1 MVSIASTVST
11 TSIAR
16 GCAARTCRRT
26 RHRRARLRRRAA
38 RAAHPRSGLQVVAQ
52 AAQAR
57 VSAAPARQPAPT
69 SAPPCAP
76 APARATAHA
85 HAPAHRPSR
94 PRPHPGAER
103 RTAARRGRQRGGCGV
118 AREAGLSVTAA
129 RVAGAMDSAVCGGV
143 AGRRFRDQR
152 DSGPL
157 GSGDQVDVSAAS
169 NLELAHLPRN

>member
-1 MVSIASTVST
+1 MVSIASTAST
-11 TSIAR
+11 TRIAR
-16 GCAARTCRRT
+16 GCAART

-38 RAAHPRSGLQVVAQ
+38 RAARPRSGLQVVAQ

-76 APARATAHA
+76 APAPATAHA

-94 PRPHPGAER
+94 SRPHPGAER